1 MYISPAGAN
10 CKFYPGKNQQVCFYG
25 FDQLTI
31 SWFKKVV
38 MIRNGNEVKTQAG
51 ISVSSFLGCQSPIR
65 CCGMNMK
72 LAFQINTSL
81 NYSASLYQTKFT
93 CFEAQLITEIGMGDL
108 YQVQCSL
115 TGAQSSDQSNAIL
128 SHNVVSLRS
137 GAGYM

>member
-1 MYISPAGAN
+1 MYISPAGAD
-10 CKFYPGKNQQVCFYG
+10 CKLDPCKNQQVCFYG
-25 FDQLTI
+25 CDQMI
-31 SWFKKVV
+31 VIRFKKVI
-38 MIRNGNEVKTQAG
+38 MICKCNEIKTQPG
-51 ISVSSFLGCQSPIR
+51 ISVGCFLGSQPPIR
-65 CCGMNMK
+65 CSGMNMK
-72 LAFQINTSL
+72 LAFQMNTSL
-81 NYSASLYQTKFT
+81 NSSASLYQTKFA